1 MKNWPSLAWWLIDMC
16 IVNAFT
22 LRHLDTKANITQ
34 LDFRRA
40 LLRQI
45 LDAFPPSSRRRKRS
59 RPPPSSTS
67 SEPHYPKHSNDKRDC
82 AYCSAAS
89 GGRKRGRVMCDRCD
103 KHLCLEPCFR
113 EYHEGL

>member
-1 MKNWPSLAWWLIDMC
+1 MKNWPSLAWWLINMC

-22 LRHLDTKANITQ
+22 LWHLDTKANITQ

-45 LDAFPPSSRRRKRS
+45 LDAFPPSSGRRKRS

-82 AYCSAAS
+82 AHCSAVS
-89 GGRKRGRVMCDRCD
+89 EGRKRGRVMCDR
-103 KHLCLEPCFR
+103 
-113 EYHEGL
+113 